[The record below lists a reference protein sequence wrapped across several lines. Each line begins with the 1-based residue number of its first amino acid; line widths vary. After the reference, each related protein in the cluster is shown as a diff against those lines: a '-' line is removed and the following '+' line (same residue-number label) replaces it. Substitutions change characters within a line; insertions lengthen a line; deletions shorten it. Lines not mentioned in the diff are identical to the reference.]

1 MPDGSEERNDSVGA
15 WAKKY
20 YLTSRALT
28 EATLRPWALGRTQ
41 WLVLWQLVHEGPT
54 PQREMGRLLEIE
66 RATLSGIVSTLV
78 KKGLLTQEAD
88 PSDQRQRTLH
98 ITEAGRTLW
107 AQLPDPVAV
116 SVEIAFGGMDPADLA
131 TARRVLQ
138 EATRRLN
145 AHIAPPDQP
154 GRDPAGLAADHRQ
167 GALDR

>member
-1 MPDGSEERNDSVGA
+1 VPDGSEERNDSVGA

-28 EATLRPWALGRTQ
+28 EATLRPWAIGRTQ

-78 KKGLLTQEAD
+78 RKGLLTQEAD
-88 PSDQRQRTLH
+88 ATDQRQRILR

-107 AQLPDPVAV
+107 GELPDPTAV
-116 SVEIAFGGMDPADLA
+116 TAEVAFGGMDPADLA
-131 TARRVLQ
+131 TARKVLQ

-145 AHIAPPDQP
+145 EHISPDV
-154 GRDPAGLAADHRQ
+154 
-167 GALDR
+167 

>member
-41 WLVLWQLVHEGPT
+41 WLLLWQLVHEGPM

-66 RATLSGIVSTLV
+66 RATLSGIVGTLV
-78 KKGLLTQEAD
+78 RKGLVSQEAD
-88 PSDQRQRTLH
+88 PTDQRQRILR
-98 ITEAGRTLW
+98 ITEAGRALW
-107 AQLPDPVAV
+107 AELPDPLAVATEV
-116 SVEIAFGGMDPADLA
+116 AFGDMDPADLA
-131 TARRVLQ
+131 TARGVLQ

-145 AHIAPPDQP
+145 EHIAPRAANEG
-154 GRDPAGLAADHRQ
+154 GR
-167 GALDR
+167 

>member
-1 MPDGSEERNDSVGA
+1 VPEGSEDRTDSVGA

-54 PQREMGRLLEIE
+54 AQREMGRLLEIE

-78 KKGLLTQEAD
+78 RKGLVTQEAD
-88 PSDQRQRTLH
+88 ARDQRQRVLR
-98 ITEAGRTLW
+98 ITEAGTALW
-107 AQLPDPVAV
+107 DELPDPLAV
-116 SVEIAFGGMDPADLA
+116 IAEVAFGGIDPSDLA

-145 AHIAPPDQP
+145 EHIAPGSDQD
-154 GRDPAGLAADHRQ
+154 GS
-167 GALDR
+167 

>member
-28 EATLRPWALGRTQ
+28 EATLRPWGIGRTQ

-54 PQREMGRLLEIE
+54 PQREMGRLLEVE

-78 KKGLLTQEAD
+78 RKRLVTQEAD
-88 PSDQRQRTLH
+88 PRDQRQRILR
-98 ITEAGRTLW
+98 ITDVGKQLW
-107 AQLPDPVAV
+107 DELPDPLAVAAEV
-116 SVEIAFGGMDPADLA
+116 AFSGIDSADLA

-138 EATRRLN
+138 DATRRLN
-145 AHIAPPDQP
+145 EHI
-154 GRDPAGLAADHRQ
+154 G
-167 GALDR
+167 